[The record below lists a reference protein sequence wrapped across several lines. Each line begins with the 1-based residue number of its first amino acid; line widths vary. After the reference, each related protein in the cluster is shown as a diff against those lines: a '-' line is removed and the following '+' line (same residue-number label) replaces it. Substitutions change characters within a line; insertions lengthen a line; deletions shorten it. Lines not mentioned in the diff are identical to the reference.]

1 MRADFNLNKADKRN
15 EFLRAKINEQ
25 GGLDLFPN
33 QSSGV
38 LTSTVWGD
46 GLIDHPPGKTIAAG
60 DTVRFI
66 SFSDLMY

>member
-1 MRADFNLNKADKRN
+1 
-15 EFLRAKINEQ
+15 
-25 GGLDLFPN
+25 
-33 QSSGV
+33 V